1 MYVGLKT
8 TRLEKHISCKSS
20 DLIDQIVIV
29 ESSEAKGSEDSSD
42 SVNSEI
48 LRTLN
53 SIMMLL
59 RLRFYW
65 WQKIHKKLPKLRM
78 KSVSM
83 TPLKLLRKRLH
94 H

>member
-1 MYVGLKT
+1 MYVDLKT
-8 TRLEKHISCKSS
+8 TRLEKCISCKSS

-48 LRTLN
+48 LRTPN
-53 SIMMLL
+53 SIMMVL
-59 RLRFYW
+59 RLRFTGGK
-65 WQKIHKKLPKLRM
+65 KIDKKLPKLRM

-83 TPLKLLRKRLH
+83 MRLKWLRKRLRH
-94 H
+94 